1 MNNRPD
7 QKNTPFVEA
16 FVYRYLPYWP
26 LFAVLAVIF
35 TALSVGYLRYATPV
49 YEANATILIKDE
61 KKGAEES
68 SLSESMNVLSSK
80 KIVENEVVVLQ
91 SRNLADKIVAGLRLY
106 APISESGRLGNRTAY
121 TSSPIVVTAFNLDQV
136 QTTQDIPFTYDAA
149 ARKVLVGGAAYPLD
163 QLVATPYGS
172 LTFSPNPRYKPGS
185 NGPFHFRLVDPKSV
199 AAGLQKK
206 LDVAPAG
213 KLSSIV
219 RLKYSDESPE
229 RAEDILN
236 NLVRDYNAAS
246 IDYKNSVARNTIA
259 FVDERMRIVQRE
271 LNAVEK
277 QIQSFKA
284 RNNVVDLSE
293 QGKLYLKNVGE
304 IDQKLAEVNMK
315 MAVLGQV
322 EQYVS
327 AKQRDGSLVPSTLGI
342 EDPLLS
348 GLLEKLYQADLERD
362 RLSRTTAEN
371 HPVML
376 ALDEQIEK
384 LRPGILDN
392 IRSQRSALSASQRN
406 LASTNSAYNSMLNTI
421 PQKERELL
429 DVSREQSIKN
439 SIYSFLLQKREETAI
454 AVASNIPDSKVV
466 ETARASVLPVGPNKP
481 FILGAGIAF
490 ALLLSIAYVAW
501 KEGFSRNVL
510 FRDEIGTYTGVPVL
524 AEIAHVDHLKGKLL
538 SAQKDAR
545 VGEEFRQLRV
555 AAGLFS
561 KSNPKKRLLVTSSVA
576 GEGKSFV
583 ASNLAVN
590 LSLSGKKVV
599 LLDMDLRNPQASRNF
614 GAPQAMGLAEY
625 LENEVEPY
633 EIIKSTEYKN
643 LYLVSAGTTESNAT
657 ELLLNGKLA
666 PLFDYLEEAF
676 DFIIMDAAPVHPATD
691 AYFLTEWSDLTLYV
705 VRHAYTPKAFVQNL
719 DANNRIKA
727 LNNLAIVFN
736 DVKPRGFGSGSYGY
750 GYGHE
755 MRYGQDAAGDSR
767 LKKFLRQLSFQK
779 KGLKKA

>member
-1 MNNRPD
+1 MINRPD
-7 QKNTPFVEA
+7 QKSTPFVEA

-26 LFAVLAVIF
+26 LFAILAIFF

-106 APISESGRLGNRTAY
+106 APVFESGRFGDRSAY
-121 TSSPIVVTAFNLDQV
+121 TSSPVVITAFNLDQV
-136 QTTQDIPFTYDAA
+136 RTTPNIPFTYDAA
-149 ARKVLVGGAAYPLD
+149 ARQVRIGAAAYPLD

-172 LTFSPNPRYKPGS
+172 LTFSPNPRYKAGS
-185 NGPFHFRLVDPKSV
+185 QGPFYFRLIDPKSV

-219 RLKYSDESPE
+219 RLKYNDEVPQ
-229 RAEDILN
+229 RGEDILN
-236 NLVRDYNAAS
+236 NLIHDYNAAS
-246 IDYKNSVARNTIA
+246 IDYKNSVARNTIS

-277 QIQSFKA
+277 QIQSYKA
-284 RNNVVDLSE
+284 QKGIVDLSE

-342 EDPLLS
+342 DDPLLS

-371 HPVML
+371 HPVMQ
-376 ALDEQIEK
+376 ALDEQIDK
-384 LRPGILDN
+384 LRPSILDN
-392 IRSQRSALSASQRN
+392 IRSQRSGLQASQRD
-406 LASTNSAYNSMLNTI
+406 LTTTNSTYNSLLQTI

-481 FILGAGIAF
+481 FIIGAGLAF
-490 ALLLSIAYVAW
+490 ALLLSVAYVAW
-501 KEGFSRNVL
+501 KEGFSRNLL
-510 FRDEIGTYTGVPVL
+510 FRDEIGRYTSVPVV
-524 AEIAHVDHLKGKLL
+524 AEIAHVDRLKGKLL
-538 SAQKDAR
+538 SAHDNTR

-561 KSNPKKRLLVTSSVA
+561 KSNPKKRILVTSSIA
-576 GEGKSFV
+576 GEGKSLV

-614 GAPQAMGLAEY
+614 GSPQAMGLAEY
-625 LENEVEPY
+625 LEHEVEPY
-633 EIIKSTEYKN
+633 EIIKGTEYKN
-643 LYLVSAGTTESNAT
+643 LYLVSAGNAESNAT

-676 DFIIMDAAPVHPATD
+676 DFIIMDAAPVHPTSD
-691 AYFLTEWSDLTLYV
+691 AYFLTEWSDLTLYI

-719 DANNRIKA
+719 DATNRIKT

-736 DVKPRGFGSGSYGY
+736 GVKPRGFGSGSFGY

-755 MRYGQDAAGDSR
+755 MRYGQKEPRRRG
-767 LKKFLRQLSFQK
+767 LRQLLRKLSFQK
-779 KGLKKA
+779 